1 MRKWHYYRPRLI
13 YYHDINQPLSFDS
26 LYNYKRINPLGGLTY
41 DNLALIRSF
50 AGSES
55 E

>member
-1 MRKWHYYRPRLI
+1 MRK
-13 YYHDINQPLSFDS
+13 SFSFLFCVFFLTRYDS
-26 LYNYKRINPLGGLTY
+26 LYNYKKINPLGGLTY
-41 DNLALIRSF
+41 DNLELIRSF